1 MKNSWLVAIVGG
13 TSIPM
18 KANHLP
24 WNLRRIFGHQP
35 VGCAGRPSRPEAGFA
50 ARVPPAQSSRWT
62 YRVQGDVHCQLGDLV
77 VDDHRG
83 PDSRNLGQSRSGVPS
98 PFNTNVENIVTSLAS
113 KKLRGTPIGATPQRP
128 SDRLLR
134 CHRSA
139 SSSNSHPSH

>member
-1 MKNSWLVAIVGG
+1 MN
-13 TSIPM
+13 
-18 KANHLP
+18 ANHHP

-62 YRVQGDVHCQLGDLV
+62 YRVLGDVHCQLGDLV

-139 SSSNSHPSH
+139 SSSNSPPSH